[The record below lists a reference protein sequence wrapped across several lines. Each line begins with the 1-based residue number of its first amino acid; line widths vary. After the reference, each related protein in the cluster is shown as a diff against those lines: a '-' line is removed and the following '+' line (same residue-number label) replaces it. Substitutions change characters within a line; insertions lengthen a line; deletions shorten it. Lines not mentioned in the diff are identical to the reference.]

1 MLLAEVLRKTGSE
14 IGDRIA
20 YVAADGWPVT
30 YRELDKLSDEVA
42 VGLLRRGVR
51 EGDVVG
57 LAMPSN
63 PDYVVA
69 YGALDKIG
77 ACAAGVNPFLMARE
91 RRDALATAE
100 PAFVIA
106 TPSCATASPTTP
118 RCSRY
123 RSRRPPARSC
133 AACVWPTKHRH
144 PSRTIPI
151 ARWPSSSPLWGGLP
165 LAKGDAPRSRL
176 GQDLQQGCHADVSDW
191 REMFQFWG
199 EDEL

>member
-14 IGDRIA
+14 IGDRVA

-91 RRDALATAE
+91 RRDARCVVGLLRQ
-100 PAFVIA
+100 AF
-106 TPSCATASPTTP
+106 
-118 RCSRY
+118 
-123 RSRRPPARSC
+123 
-133 AACVWPTKHRH
+133 
-144 PSRTIPI
+144 
-151 ARWPSSSPLWGGLP
+151 
-165 LAKGDAPRSRL
+165 
-176 GQDLQQGCHADVSDW
+176 
-191 REMFQFWG
+191 
-199 EDEL
+199 